1 MQTKWVVMEI
11 SVENLK
17 FGSLYHF
24 PNSACAVVDYGDPV
38 LDKSSNGKT
47 KTLHP
52 KNPFVPLEIVAKN
65 KNHNFL
71 RIKVLLVDGTIWYM
85 NTHPDD
91 LRFLKEF
98 SDDNAK

>member
-1 MQTKWVVMEI
+1 MPIRRVVMET
-11 SVENLK
+11 SVKNLK

-24 PNSACAVVDYGDPV
+24 PHNAFAVVDYGDPV
-38 LDKSSNGKT
+38 LDKWSNGKT
-47 KTLHP
+47 KTVYP

-65 KNHNFL
+65 KNHNLL

-91 LRFLKEF
+91 LRFMRELTDGDSK
-98 SDDNAK
+98 

>member
-1 MQTKWVVMEI
+1 MET
-11 SVENLK
+11 SVKNLK
-17 FGSLYHF
+17 FGSLYHI
-24 PNSACAVVDYGDPV
+24 PGGTCAVVDYGDPV
-38 LDKSSNGKT
+38 LDKWSNGKT

-65 KNHNFL
+65 KNHNLL

-91 LRFLKEF
+91 LRFMKEF